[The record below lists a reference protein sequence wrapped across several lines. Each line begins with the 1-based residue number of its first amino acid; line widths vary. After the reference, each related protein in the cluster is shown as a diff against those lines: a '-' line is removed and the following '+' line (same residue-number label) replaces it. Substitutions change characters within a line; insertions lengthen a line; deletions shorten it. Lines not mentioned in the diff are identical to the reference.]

1 VTTRATGSGL
11 GLAIVSKIVEE
22 HMGELRFE
30 DDLAGGAVLWMT
42 FDLQKLSILANP
54 PITISNETDQE

>member
-1 VTTRATGSGL
+1 
-11 GLAIVSKIVEE
+11 
-22 HMGELRFE
+22 MGELRFE